1 MAARAASSA
10 TSAANGD
17 HELPTPASL
26 PLATDHEADA
36 AQSIDSVGVVSLRRY
51 LLGGGQTTSE
61 SVGAAGAAT
70 EAFADWSVERDALLV
85 RCGWLDGLHCVGRCG
100 RGGSLQ
106 CLCLAAVSG
115 SMLGIL

>member
-51 LLGGGQTTSE
+51 LLGGGQTTSGAKAGQRDA
-61 SVGAAGAAT
+61 SASATGAAMGCAGSKAVDGSVAGGKPPESCAADPNDPPKPGN
-70 EAFADWSVERDALLV
+70 FRER
-85 RCGWLDGLHCVGRCG
+85 RPPCTF
-100 RGGSLQ
+100 
-106 CLCLAAVSG
+106 
-115 SMLGIL
+115 